1 MIWEF
6 SKGKEYSKSW
16 ETPHLVGDMPD
27 DEVDEE
33 LIALLRQSLGLHTN
47 GFPRPAETRV
57 LQDAEYIYNN
67 SIDVALDS
75 RGCKAAASKIWT
87 LMQERKYSFSTW
99 SEHDLHPKS
108 KDVTAVDFI
117 FAMDLLNFSFW
128 SDKPTSDEIFAI
140 DFRGKSWTGYWSLVA
155 ALQRAL
161 EEGKCFLPSVT
172 RPVSHEI

>member
-1 MIWEF
+1 MR
-6 SKGKEYSKSW
+6 
-16 ETPHLVGDMPD
+16 DMSD

-99 SEHDLHPKS
+99 SRHELHPKS
-108 KDVTAVDFI
+108 KDATTVDFI
-117 FAMDLLNFSFW
+117 FTMDLLNFCFW
-128 SDKPTSDEIFAI
+128 SDKPNNSDEIFAI

-155 ALQRAL
+155 ALQRSL
-161 EEGKCFLPSVT
+161 EEGKRFLPSFT
-172 RPVSHEI
+172 RSGSHEI